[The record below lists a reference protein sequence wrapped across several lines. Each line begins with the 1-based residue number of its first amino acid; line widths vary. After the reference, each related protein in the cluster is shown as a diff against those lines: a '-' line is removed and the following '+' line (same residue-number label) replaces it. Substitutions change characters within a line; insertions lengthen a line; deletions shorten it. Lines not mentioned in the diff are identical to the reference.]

1 MSEIENNEH
10 EHENTHEHMDEHTH
24 EQEHAHEHT
33 PAEAGEQFAA
43 EEQFAAPA
51 NGAGNAGYG
60 GADTGAPQ
68 DADMRRVAEVPLELS
83 VEIGRT
89 RMTVGETLDLR
100 AGSIVTLDRLAGEPV
115 DLLVNGTPIARGEV
129 VVVDEQFG
137 LRVTAILEGDG
148 EPPAAEQAPVE
159 QESIASASEAPA

>member
-1 MSEIENNEH
+1 MSELENNEH
-10 EHENTHEHMDEHTH
+10 EHE
-24 EQEHAHEHT
+24 HT
-33 PAEAGEQFAA
+33 PPEAGEQFAA
-43 EEQFAAPA
+43 EEQFAAPES
-51 NGAGNAGYG
+51 GSDGAGYG
-60 GADTGAPQ
+60 GSSAGGVQEADL
-68 DADMRRVAEVPLELS
+68 RRVAEVPLELS

-148 EPPAAEQAPVE
+148 EPPAEEQAPVE
-159 QESIASASEAPA
+159 RDSVASASEASA

>member
-1 MSEIENNEH
+1 MSETADN
-10 EHENTHEHMDEHTH
+10 
-24 EQEHAHEHT
+24 EHT
-33 PAEAGEQFAA
+33 PAEAGEQFDG
-43 EEQFAAPA
+43 EEQRV
-51 NGAGNAGYG
+51 AGGL
-60 GADTGAPQ
+60 Q
-68 DADMRRVAEVPLELS
+68 DADLRRVAEVPLELS

-89 RMTVGETLDLR
+89 QMTVGETLDLR

-148 EPPAAEQAPVE
+148 EPPAVEQAPSE
-159 QESIASASEAPA
+159 RENIASASEAAA